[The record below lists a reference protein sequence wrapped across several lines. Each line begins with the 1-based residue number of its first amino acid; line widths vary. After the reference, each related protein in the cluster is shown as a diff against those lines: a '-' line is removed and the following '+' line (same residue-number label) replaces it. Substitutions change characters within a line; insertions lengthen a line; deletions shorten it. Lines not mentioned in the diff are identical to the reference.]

1 MIIIALKDINFAEPN
16 DFILILDEG
25 VSVEYGKYKDLA
37 KNADSRITKF
47 LKLNKTKD
55 SKKNVIGQFQ
65 RGVQRAISMNK
76 VFDKLTNELKD
87 DVESVRESVK
97 SSARSIEKFNNVL
110 QKKLEL
116 MKQERNR
123 KQFTFLKF
131 LHIFLTAAA
140 PSETYL
146 ICKYRIT

>member
-1 MIIIALKDINFAEPN
+1 M
-16 DFILILDEG
+16 
-25 VSVEYGKYKDLA
+25 
-37 KNADSRITKF
+37 
-47 LKLNKTKD
+47 KLNKTKD
-55 SKKNVIGQFQ
+55 PKKNLIGQFQ

-76 VFDKLTNELKD
+76 VFDKITNELKD
-87 DVESVRESVK
+87 DTESVRESVK
-97 SSARSIEKFNNVL
+97 SSTKAIEKFNNVL

-131 LHIFLTAAA
+131 LHMFLTAAA

-146 ICKYRIT
+146 ICKSNIT